1 MTMEIPE
8 VWPSDIPDPV
18 PDDLLV
24 VDVREPAEWAGGH
37 IEGAV
42 HIPLMDVPARLS
54 DLPHDRRVLVVC
66 AVGARSARAAAFLNA
81 QGFDAVNLAGGV
93 MAWWQSGRPLV
104 VDD

>member
-8 VWPSDIPDPV
+8 VHASGVPDPV

-24 VDVREPAEWAGGH
+24 VDVREPDEWASGH

-42 HIPLMDVPARLS
+42 HIPLMEVPERLGEIPS
-54 DLPHDRRVLVVC
+54 DRRVLVVC

-81 QGFDAVNLAGGV
+81 QGYDAVNLAGGV
-93 MAWWQSGRPLV
+93 MAWWQFGRPLV